1 MGHAKHWKT
10 GVWVGMLLAS
20 TWAASCTPGELDEK
34 QEKFLR
40 NQIKKYYPVKTAQ
53 MDASAGEQ
61 QDSGVS
67 PSVSPNTDQD
77 ASVSSTTSN
86 PSTSVTS
93 SGVSSEVTSAEVDA
107 GQTPAN
113 EIPDCVMQMITT
125 TCAGAACHS
134 TGVIMPNLASPSLF
148 ELLTTTGSVC
158 DTRNSDFYIDLENP
172 QDSYLLQRIVGD
184 GCGSVM
190 PPPPNDPISDA
201 ELECL
206 EGWLE
211 SL

>member
-1 MGHAKHWKT
+1 MGHANDWKGT
-10 GVWVGMLLAS
+10 ALWVGMLLAS

-34 QEKFLR
+34 QEKYLR
-40 NQIKKYYPVKTAQ
+40 KEIKKYYPVETV
-53 MDASAGEQ
+53 GEKR
-61 QDSGVS
+61 DSGVS
-67 PSVSPNTDQD
+67 PGVSPNAERD
-77 ASVSSTTSN
+77 ASVTSTPSTTSA
-86 PSTSVTS
+86 
-93 SGVSSEVTSAEVDA
+93 VSSQETSAEPDA

-113 EIPDCVMQMITT
+113 EIPDCVMQMFTT

-134 TGVIMPNLASPSLF
+134 SGLFMPYLASPSLF
-148 ELLTTTGSVC
+148 ELLTTTGSACV
-158 DTRNSDFYIDLENP
+158 TRNSDFYIDLENP

-184 GCGSVM
+184 GCTSRM